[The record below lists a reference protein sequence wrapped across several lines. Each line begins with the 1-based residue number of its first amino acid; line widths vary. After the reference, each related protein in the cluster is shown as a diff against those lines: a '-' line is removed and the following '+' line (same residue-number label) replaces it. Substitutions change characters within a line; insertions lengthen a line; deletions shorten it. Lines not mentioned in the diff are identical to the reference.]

1 MAGVGGTAG
10 ASEAGLELGVW
21 FTLVRLVETVLIMPI
36 IRVEILP
43 GRSVEQKRE
52 LVEVL
57 TRETARIAGCS
68 EQSIYVVIEDVR
80 KENWGVGGELC
91 FDKFPD

>member
-1 MAGVGGTAG
+1 
-10 ASEAGLELGVW
+10 
-21 FTLVRLVETVLIMPI
+21 MPI

-43 GRSVEQKRE
+43 GRTVEQKRE

-68 EQSIYVVIEDVR
+68 EGSIYVVIEDVK
-80 KENWGVGGELC
+80 KENWGVGGQLC
-91 FDKFPD
+91 SDKFPD